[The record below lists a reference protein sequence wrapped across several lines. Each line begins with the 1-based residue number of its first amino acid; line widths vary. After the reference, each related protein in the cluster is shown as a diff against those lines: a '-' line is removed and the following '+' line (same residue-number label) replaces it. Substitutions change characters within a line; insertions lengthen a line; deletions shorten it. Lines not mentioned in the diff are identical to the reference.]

1 MNVYALFIMRF
12 TTGLILPTHCSLH
25 TSTCTQTHTLPHML
39 IDPITTT
46 LLPAALHLSFHGNC
60 TPLPS
65 FFKPFIKRVSTI
77 ATRPYWSISALELIK
92 KRNTKHQD
100 LFHYPLLILL
110 GLFLSNA
117 LLLDACQCLI
127 LLKLLWIFD
136 QTGHLIWT
144 KLHHFN
150 VTFDFYSSVC
160 VSDMWNGVHLLP
172 AQAN

>member
-1 MNVYALFIMRF
+1 MQSQTLQQEMLTCVNLKIVAVNYSATMATLKKKQNADLKNGNVKMNVYALFIMRF

-46 LLPAALHLSFHGNC
+46 LLPAALHLSFHSNC

-77 ATRPYWSISALELIK
+77 ATRPHRTISALESIE

-100 LFHYPLLILL
+100 LFHYPL
-110 GLFLSNA
+110 
-117 LLLDACQCLI
+117 
-127 LLKLLWIFD
+127 
-136 QTGHLIWT
+136 
-144 KLHHFN
+144 
-150 VTFDFYSSVC
+150 
-160 VSDMWNGVHLLP
+160 
-172 AQAN
+172 